1 MTPSPIIE
9 ATSLQ
14 AVTQLAANPP
24 LDPTGRLP
32 PNTPALVLYI
42 ARVPGSRDVFLT
54 PIKPREKVV
63 TAGDV
68 QSSLYYLH
76 INGPEDYHDVDAP
89 APPVQRPTSV
99 NTNSTSLPPTPPRP
113 TGKKVPPPLPRR
125 RDAQPGAPNLPYP
138 LDDGVMPSIMERPPS
153 PPRHQYLPTDR
164 SHVVRKAV
172 QVNGANGANVPY
184 PTNSNGMALPPLPTR
199 RPLPSPPS
207 SDHDTATETLHA
219 ENIRLL
225 RQSSMEE
232 THENPYTRSYATHPE
247 TVRQLDL
254 DSRPEAGTL
263 TLIRRDPGSGEQWNV
278 ASILDPAVEEVS
290 STSLMVPTANRRT
303 KKGGR
308 PVFLDIT
315 NTSYARFANE
325 SSGIERTET
334 RLSTCSSTS
343 SSENEPPTGDGVF
356 RRRLYMPGS
365 KFSEHGY
372 GNNHRKHSSLSS
384 ASGSTF
390 ADANSLRPLIRSDR
404 HHSVDFASFSSAAPV
419 SDRRTKGYTFL
430 SLWNGTCEFTTGAAG
445 RSLKCRHHLP
455 SHTNTASI
463 EISELRFNLPT
474 KSRTPVLSSKKSSG
488 FLHRRQDSFD
498 SQADGDWSNPGIVLD
513 ENGRISL
520 ELGRERAGGGFGGK
534 QAKLGKLIVFPE
546 GVKMLDLLVAANL
559 GLWWR
564 AWERSGG

>member
-1 MTPSPIIE
+1 MATVIPSPIIE

-14 AVTQLAANPP
+14 AVTQLAADPP
-24 LDPTGRLP
+24 LDPTERLP

-63 TAGDV
+63 TAEDV

-76 INGPEDYHDVDAP
+76 INGPEDYEDIDEPGPHVE
-89 APPVQRPTSV
+89 RPTSV
-99 NTNSTSLPPTPPRP
+99 DTNSAILPPAPPRP
-113 TGKKVPPPLPRR
+113 AAKKVPPPLPRR
-125 RDAQPGAPNLPYP
+125 RDAQPAAPTLPYP
-138 LDDGVMPSIMERPPS
+138 LDDGAMPSIVERPPT
-153 PPRHQYLPTDR
+153 PPPHQHLPTDR
-164 SHVVRKAV
+164 NHVARKSV
-172 QVNGANGANVPY
+172 QANSANAPY
-184 PTNSNGMALPPLPTR
+184 PTNSNGVAIPPLPTR
-199 RPLPSPPS
+199 RSIPTPPS
-207 SDHDTATETLHA
+207 SDHDQTAGTLHA
-219 ENIRLL
+219 DNIRLL

-232 THENPYTRSYATHPE
+232 THDNPYTRSYSSHPE
-247 TVRQLDL
+247 TLRQLDL

-290 STSLMVPTANRRT
+290 STSLMVPSANRRT

-308 PVFLDIT
+308 PVYLDIT
-315 NTSYARFANE
+315 NTSYARFVSE
-325 SSGIERTET
+325 VVGIQRAET
-334 RLSTCSSTS
+334 SLSTSSSTS
-343 SSENEPPTGDGVF
+343 SSENEPPAGDGIF

-372 GNNHRKHSSLSS
+372 HRKHSSLSS
-384 ASGSTF
+384 ASGSTMI
-390 ADANSLRPLIRSDR
+390 DTNLLRPSLRSDR
-404 HHSVDFASFSSAAPV
+404 HHSVDFASLSSSAMSA
-419 SDRRTKGYTFL
+419 DRRTKGYTFV
-430 SLWNGTCEFTTGAAG
+430 SPWNGTCEFTTGTAG

-455 SHTNTASI
+455 SNAGMA
-463 EISELRFNLPT
+463 EVSELRFNLPT
-474 KSRTPVLSSKKSSG
+474 KSRAPILNSKKSSS

-520 ELGRERAGGGFGGK
+520 ELGREKAGGGFGGK
-534 QAKLGKLIVFPE
+534 QAKLGKLIVWPE
-546 GVKMLDLLVAANL
+546 GAKMLDLLVAANL

-564 AWERSGG
+564 AWERTGG